1 MAFRGGA
8 FGEFSS
14 ERAVI
19 EIRASSL
26 VQIRA
31 PILVDFKV
39 DFFFLGVAFREL
51 WAVGSY
57 VTRSLAIFSLHD
69 CLSSFCLGTGLR

>member
-39 DFFFLGVAFREL
+39 DFFFFWV
-51 WAVGSY
+51 
-57 VTRSLAIFSLHD
+57 SLFVNY
-69 CLSSFCLGTGLR
+69 GL